1 MLFFAAVKSG
11 LAQVSTNALG
21 VSGFSA
27 LYALASKTFTSNV
40 SEVSVAVSSAA
51 LAADEPKVVNA
62 YAPTDKVIAS
72 ARQRVKSFFIFIFL
86 PFRNFFI
93 YSRQALFVM
102 PAKNK
107 TNLAKTLPGKAE
119 PAELICVFS
128 LTQPPPCL
136 TPRAPRLFRPKSRR
150 NRFPSSIEPNRTQ
163 TSNQSIP
170 SIPSD
175 SD

>member
-1 MLFFAAVKSG
+1 MLLISVVKTPDASE
-11 LAQVSTNALG
+11 ALT
-21 VSGFSA
+21 V
-27 LYALASKTFTSNV
+27 NV

-93 YSRQALFVM
+93 YSHQALFVM

-119 PAELICVFS
+119 PAELIYVFFNATAAMPNAAS
-128 LTQPPPCL
+128 AALVPPKEPPQPL
-136 TPRAPRLFRPKSRR
+136 SFV
-150 NRFPSSIEPNRTQ
+150 
-163 TSNQSIP
+163 
-170 SIPSD
+170 D
-175 SD
+175 